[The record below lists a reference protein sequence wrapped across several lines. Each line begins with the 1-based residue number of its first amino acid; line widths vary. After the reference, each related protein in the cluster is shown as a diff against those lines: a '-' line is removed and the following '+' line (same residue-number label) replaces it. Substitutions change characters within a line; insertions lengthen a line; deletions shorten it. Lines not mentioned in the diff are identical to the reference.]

1 MIVNFSF
8 LGKYYP
14 YYLSGAGTTVTI
26 SLITVLFGTI
36 VGLVFALLKI
46 SENKFLRF
54 ISSAY
59 IEIVRGTPVLLQVMI
74 CYYGL
79 TNVIKFPEVYIM
91 GMDVSRLIPGAIAL
105 SLNSGAYVA
114 EIIRGGIVAVD
125 KGQSEAAGSLGMSKT
140 MTMRYIVLPQAIKNI
155 LPALGNEFVVVIK
168 ESSILSV
175 ISISELMFKAD
186 IVRGATFIPLEPLYV
201 AAVIYFVMTF
211 TTSRIISYFERKL
224 NTDDRS

>member
-1 MIVNFSF
+1 MNFSF
-8 LGKYYP
+8 LGEYYP
-14 YYLSGAGTTVTI
+14 YYLSGAGTTLSI
-26 SLITVLFGTI
+26 SVITVFFGTI
-36 VGLVFALLKI
+36 VGLFFALLKI
-46 SENKFLRF
+46 SDNKFLKF

-79 TNVIKFPEVYIM
+79 TTIIKFPEVYIM
-91 GMDVSRLIPGAIAL
+91 EMDISRLIPGAIAL

-114 EIIRGGIVAVD
+114 EIIRAGIVAID
-125 KGQSEAAGSLGMSKT
+125 KGQSEAAGSLGMSKS
-140 MTMRYIVLPQAIKNI
+140 MTMQYIILPQAIKNI

-186 IVRGATFIPLEPLYV
+186 IVRGATFIPLEPLYI
-201 AAVIYFVMTF
+201 AAVIYFIMTF
-211 TTSRIISYFERKL
+211 TTSRIISYFERRMST
-224 NTDDRS
+224 NDRS